1 MNQFVISSWDFS
13 QGEASIVNSFDKLKA
28 ECWYHCQRDHDE
40 LKPWLAQQMIPAAM
54 IESLLANDTRPR
66 FEQFAEDCFLI
77 ILRGINLNHN
87 ADPDDM
93 LSLRILWF
101 RGTLISTR
109 KIPSRAV
116 NTLIGKLEN
125 GQGPNNLSS
134 LLLEMTNGV
143 NTIIAEFLTPV
154 EEHIDHL
161 ESSSK
166 VDLAYINTL
175 HSRLLRLRRY
185 LKPQRYV
192 FEDLIA
198 ANVTPLSY
206 NHNHF
211 KNSLDTVIR
220 LNESIEFYLEQISV
234 FLSSISQLQ
243 AERMNRNTYLF
254 SVVAGLFLPAGF
266 FTGLLGVNIGGIP
279 GVDNPWAFTLFCI
292 ALFGIVAVE
301 VLVLKKLKFI

>member
-1 MNQFVISSWDFS
+1 
-13 QGEASIVNSFDKLKA
+13 
-28 ECWYHCQRDHDE
+28 
-40 LKPWLAQQMIPAAM
+40 
-54 IESLLANDTRPR
+54 
-66 FEQFAEDCFLI
+66 
-77 ILRGINLNHN
+77 
-87 ADPDDM
+87 M

-101 RGTLISTR
+101 NGALISTR

-116 NTLIGKLEN
+116 NNLIKRLES
-125 GQGPNNLSS
+125 GQGPSNLSS
-134 LLLEMTNGV
+134 LLLEMVNGV

-154 EEHIDHL
+154 EEQIDHL
-161 ESSSK
+161 ETAEN
-166 VDLAYINTL
+166 VDLSTINLL

-198 ANVTPLSY
+198 ADVTPLTS

-234 FLSSISQLQ
+234 FLNSVSQQQ

-292 ALFGIVAVE
+292 GLLGIVAVE
-301 VLVLKKLKFI
+301 VVILKKLKFI